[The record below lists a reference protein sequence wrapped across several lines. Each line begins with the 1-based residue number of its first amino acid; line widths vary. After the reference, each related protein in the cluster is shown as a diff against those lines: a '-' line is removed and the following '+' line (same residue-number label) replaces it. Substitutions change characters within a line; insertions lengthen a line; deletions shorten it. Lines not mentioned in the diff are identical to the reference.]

1 MACLVTGG
9 TGFIGSYVVRDLL
22 SQGKEVVCLQRS
34 GVTPVSRFVIG
45 EDNLDKV
52 KVVQGDVSDTLQ
64 LFQVIQEH
72 AVDLIVHV
80 SYVMNDVSEIRP
92 AYALRVNCIGMNNVL
107 EAARLFG
114 LRKVIWASSTQAL
127 GQLAE
132 LYKEPVG
139 DDSAIYMINTMY
151 GATKAL
157 NECMGR
163 LYFEKFGVDSICL
176 RIGFTL
182 GVAKFIGVGKEID
195 RALIQFFRNAALNLP
210 ATLAT
215 TDADRIRALCYV
227 ENLSDLIIKACD
239 VPTTKTRT
247 FNAIEYQRS
256 VRQLAEIIRKVN
268 PKAQVTIKEGVGI
281 EEATWGGNPE
291 PVLDT
296 TGVRTELG
304 WKPKYSL
311 EEAVKRIFNY
321 FRQQEGLPPL

>member
-114 LRKVIWASSTQAL
+114 LRRVVWTSS
-127 GQLAE
+127 GQVFGPISK
-132 LYKEPVG
+132 YYQGVMG
-139 DDSAIYMINTMY
+139 DDDALYMPDTMY
-151 GATKAL
+151 GATKVL
-157 NECMGR
+157 GEFMSR
-163 LYFEKFGVDSICL
+163 LYFDKFGVDSICL
-176 RIGFTL
+176 RMGLTL
-182 GVAKFIGVGKEID
+182 GIGKSHGKGGVFTKFLRD
-195 RALIQFFRNAALNLP
+195 MATDAP
-210 ATLAT
+210 ATMAVVDAAFAT
-215 TDADRIRALCYV
+215 SGLMLHATHDVRLPDDTHKARVYVLTSPAYADAAKD
-227 ENLSDLIIKACD
+227 E
-239 VPTTKTRT
+239 VPNTV
-247 FNAIEYQRS
+247 S
-256 VRQLAEIIRKVN
+256 
-268 PKAQVTIKEGVGI
+268 AQVLRIAVYTSGDEQK
-281 EEATWGGNPE
+281 TWINMANPVAHAMVYYANSPNYDALLGAAGMGDSALPR
-291 PVLDT
+291 PVLD
-296 TGVRTELG
+296 R
-304 WKPKYSL
+304 P
-311 EEAVKRIFNY
+311 A
-321 FRQQEGLPPL
+321 